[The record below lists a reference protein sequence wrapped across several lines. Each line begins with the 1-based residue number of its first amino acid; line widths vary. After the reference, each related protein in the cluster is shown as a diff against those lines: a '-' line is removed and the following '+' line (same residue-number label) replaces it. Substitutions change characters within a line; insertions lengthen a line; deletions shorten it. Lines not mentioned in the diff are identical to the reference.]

1 MKIIGLTGGI
11 ASGKST
17 VTNYLRQQGYT
28 VVDCDKIAWELAEPD
43 RSIWQIYFA
52 RYGSRVI
59 NPDRSLNRQAVAD
72 IVFNNKNELS
82 VINSLVHPLI
92 KEEMLSQ
99 VEEARSRGEKYIFL
113 DVPLLFEASYDKI
126 TDETWLVYVPRNTQ
140 LKRLMARNHY
150 SREEAIR
157 RIDSQMSLEEKKKL
171 SDVIINNNADRKRL
185 RSQLEEKLE
194 KLMLEGE

>member
-17 VTNYLRQQGYT
+17 VTKYLRQQGYT

-43 RSIWQIYFA
+43 RSIWQVYFA
-52 RYGSRVI
+52 RYGSKVI

-72 IVFNNKNELS
+72 IVFRDKKELNA
-82 VINSLVHPLI
+82 INSLVHPLI
-92 KEEMLSQ
+92 KDEMMSQ
-99 VEEARSRGEKYIFL
+99 VKAASDEGETVIFL
-113 DVPLLFEASYDKI
+113 DVPLLFEASYDKLV
-126 TDETWLVYVPRNTQ
+126 DEKWLVYVSRDTQ
-140 LKRLMARNHY
+140 LRRLMSRNDFSHD
-150 SREEAIR
+150 EAVR

-185 RSQLEEKLE
+185 RRQLDEKLE
-194 KLMLEGE
+194 HLRIEGK

>member
-17 VTNYLRQQGYT
+17 VTKYLRQQGYT

-43 RSIWQIYFA
+43 CSIWQVYFA
-52 RYGSRVI
+52 RYGSKVI

-72 IVFNNKNELS
+72 IVFRDKKELDA
-82 VINSLVHPLI
+82 INSLVHPLI
-92 KEEMLSQ
+92 KDEMMSQ
-99 VEEARSRGEKYIFL
+99 VKVAGDEGEKVIFL
-113 DVPLLFEASYDKI
+113 DVPLLFEASYDKLV
-126 TDETWLVYVPRNTQ
+126 DEKWLVYVSRDTQ
-140 LKRLMARNHY
+140 LRRLMSRNDFNHD
-150 SREEAIR
+150 EAVR

-185 RSQLEEKLE
+185 RRQLDEKLE
-194 KLMLEGE
+194 HLMIEGE

>member
-17 VTNYLRQQGYT
+17 VTKYLRQQGYT

-43 RSIWQIYFA
+43 CSIWQVYFA
-52 RYGSRVI
+52 RYGSKVI

-72 IVFNNKNELS
+72 IVFRDKKELDA
-82 VINSLVHPLI
+82 INSLVHPLI
-92 KEEMLSQ
+92 KDEMMSQ
-99 VEEARSRGEKYIFL
+99 VKAAVDEGENVIFL
-113 DVPLLFEASYDKI
+113 DVPLLFEASYDKLV
-126 TDETWLVYVPRNTQ
+126 DEKWLVYVSRDTQ
-140 LKRLMARNHY
+140 LRRLMSRNDFNHD
-150 SREEAIR
+150 EAVR

-185 RSQLEEKLE
+185 RRQLDEKLE
-194 KLMLEGE
+194 HLRIEGE

>member
-17 VTNYLRQQGYT
+17 VTKYLRQQGYT

-43 RSIWQIYFA
+43 RSIWQVYFA
-52 RYGSRVI
+52 RYGSKVI

-72 IVFNNKNELS
+72 IVFRDKKELDA
-82 VINSLVHPLI
+82 INSLVHPLI
-92 KEEMLSQ
+92 KDEMMSQ
-99 VEEARSRGEKYIFL
+99 VKAASDEGETVIFL
-113 DVPLLFEASYDKI
+113 DVPLLFEASYDKLV
-126 TDETWLVYVPRNTQ
+126 DEKWLVYVSRDTQ
-140 LKRLMARNHY
+140 LRRLMSRNDFSHD
-150 SREEAIR
+150 EAVR

-185 RSQLEEKLE
+185 RRQLDEKLE
-194 KLMLEGE
+194 HLRIEGK

>member
-17 VTNYLRQQGYT
+17 VTKYLRQQGYT

-43 RSIWQIYFA
+43 HSIWQVYFA

-59 NPDRSLNRQAVAD
+59 NSDRSLNRQAVAD
-72 IVFNNKNELS
+72 IVFKEKNELS

-92 KEEMLSQ
+92 KEEMMAQ
-99 VEEARSRGEKYIFL
+99 VEEARARGEKQIFL
-113 DVPLLFEASYDKI
+113 DVPLLFEANYDKL
-126 TDETWLVYVPRNTQ
+126 TDEKWLVYVTRDTQ
-140 LKRLMARNHY
+140 LRRLVARNSY

-185 RSQLEEKLE
+185 RRQLDEQLE
-194 KLMLEGE
+194 KLRLEGE

>member
-17 VTNYLRQQGYT
+17 VTKYLRQQGYT

-43 RSIWQIYFA
+43 CSIWQVYFA
-52 RYGSRVI
+52 RYGSKVI

-72 IVFNNKNELS
+72 IVFRDKKELDA
-82 VINSLVHPLI
+82 INSLVHPLI
-92 KEEMLSQ
+92 KDEMMSQ
-99 VEEARSRGEKYIFL
+99 VKVAGDEGEKVIFL
-113 DVPLLFEASYDKI
+113 DVPLLFEASYDKLV
-126 TDETWLVYVPRNTQ
+126 DEKWLVYVSRDTQ
-140 LKRLMARNHY
+140 LRRLMSRNDFNHD
-150 SREEAIR
+150 EAVR

-185 RSQLEEKLE
+185 RRQLDEKLE
-194 KLMLEGE
+194 HLRIEGE

>member
-17 VTNYLRQQGYT
+17 VTKYLRQQGYT

-43 RSIWQIYFA
+43 RSIWQAYFA
-52 RYGSRVI
+52 RYGSKVI

-72 IVFNNKNELS
+72 IVFRDKKELDA
-82 VINSLVHPLI
+82 INSLVHPLI
-92 KEEMLSQ
+92 KDEMMSQ
-99 VEEARSRGEKYIFL
+99 VKAASDEGETVIFL
-113 DVPLLFEASYDKI
+113 DVPLLFEASYDKLV
-126 TDETWLVYVPRNTQ
+126 DEKWLVYVSRDTQ
-140 LKRLMARNHY
+140 LRRLMSRNDFSHD
-150 SREEAIR
+150 EAVR

-185 RSQLEEKLE
+185 RRQLDEKLE
-194 KLMLEGE
+194 HLRIEGK

>member
-17 VTNYLRQQGYT
+17 VTKYLRQQGYT

-43 RSIWQIYFA
+43 GSIWQVYFA
-52 RYGSRVI
+52 RYGSKVI

-72 IVFNNKNELS
+72 IVFRDKKELDA
-82 VINSLVHPLI
+82 INSLVHPLI
-92 KEEMLSQ
+92 KDEMMSQ
-99 VEEARSRGEKYIFL
+99 VKAAGDEGEKVIFL
-113 DVPLLFEASYDKI
+113 DVPLLFEASYDKLV
-126 TDETWLVYVPRNTQ
+126 DEKWLVYVSRDTQ
-140 LKRLMARNHY
+140 LRRLMSRNDFNHD
-150 SREEAIR
+150 EAVR

-185 RSQLEEKLE
+185 RRQLDEKLE
-194 KLMLEGE
+194 HLRIEGE